1 MGAGENCRAQP
12 LRRVPKVSTSGGLC
26 DFQRAVTLVIS
37 SGESGASRT
46 ELIEEEETQLT
57 AGIANLFSFA
67 HLNRSRRSCA
77 CGLTGSQRPAGVT
90 DCCEDMERK
99 GHRSLHGID

>member
-26 DFQRAVTLVIS
+26 DFLRAVTLVIS

-67 HLNRSRRSCA
+67 QLNRSRRSCA
-77 CGLTGSQRPAGVT
+77 CGHHGESQAGGA
-90 DCCEDMERK
+90 R
-99 GHRSLHGID
+99 LL